1 MKRGSGFRRRDF
13 RRLGHG
19 PRPGGVDTL
28 PPQAHN
34 LGSYVYGTPRIVRF
48 LSVGVVASLL
58 QLFLLYLIQLTGI
71 SKLLANFFAFE
82 ISAQVNFTLSYFITW
97 YDRTP
102 KKPTV
107 RYVIERLLAFNGM
120 AATTLVINMSVFALM
135 LFFVHYLVAAALG
148 IIAATTTNF
157 IISSRLIF
165 RLREGVSRGSVRSTL
180 GRWPF

>member
-1 MKRGSGFRRRDF
+1 MIELKTRLPDRGTIAG
-13 RRLGHG
+13 
-19 PRPGGVDTL
+19 
-28 PPQAHN
+28 
-34 LGSYVYGTPRIVRF
+34 YVYGAPRIVRF
-48 LSVGVVASLL
+48 LSVGGVASLL

-82 ISAQVNFTLSYFITW
+82 ISTQVNFTLSYLITW

-107 RYVIERLLAFNGM
+107 RYVIERWLAFNGM
-120 AATTLVINMSVFALM
+120 AVSTLIINMSVFALM

-157 IISSRLIF
+157 VVSSRLIF
-165 RLREGVSRGSVRSTL
+165 RLRKGVSRGPVRSTL

>member
-1 MKRGSGFRRRDF
+1 MIELKTRLPDRGTIAG
-13 RRLGHG
+13 
-19 PRPGGVDTL
+19 
-28 PPQAHN
+28 
-34 LGSYVYGTPRIVRF
+34 YVYGTPRIVRF
-48 LSVGVVASLL
+48 VSVGGVASLL

-82 ISAQVNFTLSYFITW
+82 ISTQVNFTLSYFITW

-107 RYVIERLLAFNGM
+107 RYVIERWLAFNGM
-120 AATTLVINMSVFALM
+120 AATTLVINMSVFAVM
-135 LFFVHYLVAAALG
+135 LFFVHYLVAGALG

-157 IISSRLIF
+157 IVSSRVIF
-165 RLREGVSRGSVRSTL
+165 RLREGVSRGPVRSTL

>member
-1 MKRGSGFRRRDF
+1 VTELKARLSHRG
-13 RRLGHG
+13 
-19 PRPGGVDTL
+19 
-28 PPQAHN
+28 AIAN
-34 LGSYVYGTPRIVRF
+34 YVHGTPRIVRF
-48 LSVGVVASLL
+48 LFVGGVASLL

-82 ISAQVNFTLSYFITW
+82 ISSQVNFTLSYFITW

-107 RYVIERLLAFNGM
+107 RYIIERLLAFNGM
-120 AATTLVINMSVFALM
+120 AISTLIINMSVFAVM
-135 LFFVHYLVAAALG
+135 LFFVHYLVAGALG

-157 IISSRLIF
+157 IVSSRLIF
-165 RLREGVSRGSVRSTL
+165 RLRKGVSRDPVRSTL